1 MPSDAPIGP
10 PSPPPTPRIGGPLDD
25 VNDAFHG
32 AYGAVQGDASEDGP
46 VLVVLADALI
56 CFRAAERVEVTF
68 TPRSFHVLKSVSH
81 APVTAFMAL
90 RGGELEAL
98 DGSKRAELGSLRERL
113 VEANGALDREADDAE
128 ALADAQLVASA
139 TIELIDRVLA
149 AKVPRGGDLGTFAA
163 DMGPPLLR
171 LIEHATRLQLSAL
184 HEHTEELLAR
194 LTEAERRQLVVVVAG
209 DHQARVRSFAM
220 QYFRKR
226 FGETGGEEHVLYGE
240 GISSAEEA
248 RALVGKNRADRDIA
262 RAFFGDAKRLQ
273 RDLLG
278 DAAAAFLAKTKLP
291 PIA

>member
-1 MPSDAPIGP
+1 VKPDDPSGP
-10 PSPPPTPRIGGPLDD
+10 PIPRIGGPLDD

-32 AYGAVQGDASEDGP
+32 AYAAVQSDASKDAP

-56 CFRAAERVEVTF
+56 GFRGSERTEVTF

-81 APVTAFMAL
+81 GPVAVFMAV
-90 RGGELEAL
+90 RGGE
-98 DGSKRAELGSLRERL
+98 R
-113 VEANGALDREADDAE
+113 GALDAPTRA
-128 ALADAQLVASA
+128 ALAALRDRLVDARAALESEIDDMEARADSELVATE
-139 TIELIDRVLA
+139 TIDLVDRVLA
-149 AKVPRGGDLGTFAA
+149 ADTTRREDLSAFTAR
-163 DMGPPLLR
+163 MGPPLLR
-171 LIEHATRLQLSAL
+171 LLEHATRVQLVAL
-184 HEHTEELLAR
+184 HEHVEELLAR
-194 LTEAERRQLVVVVAG
+194 MTADERRRLVVVVTG

-240 GISSAEEA
+240 GITSADEA

-262 RAFFGDAKRLQ
+262 QAFFGDAKRLQ

-278 DAAAAFLAKTKLP
+278 DAAAAFLATTRLP

>member
-1 MPSDAPIGP
+1 VPSDAP
-10 PSPPPTPRIGGPLDD
+10 PSPPPTPPRIGGPLDH

-32 AYGAVQGDASEDGP
+32 AYAAVQGDASEDGP

-56 CFRAAERVEVTF
+56 CFRGGERVEVPF
-68 TPRSFHVLKSVSH
+68 TPRRFHVLKSVSH

-98 DGSKRAELGSLRERL
+98 DASKRAELVALRERL
-113 VEANGALDREADDAE
+113 VEVNGDLDREVDDAA
-128 ALADAQLVASA
+128 ALADSQLVANA

-149 AKVPRGGDLGTFAA
+149 AKETRGEELATFAA
-163 DMGPPLLR
+163 HMGPPLLR

-184 HEHTEELLAR
+184 HEHTEDLLAR
-194 LTEAERRQLVVVVAG
+194 LTDAERRQLVVVVAG

-226 FGETGGEEHVLYGE
+226 FGERGGEDHVLYGE
-240 GISSAEEA
+240 GITSAEEA

-262 RAFFGDAKRLQ
+262 RAFFGDAKRMQ

-278 DAAAAFLAKTKLP
+278 DAAAAFLANTKLS
-291 PIA
+291 PIG